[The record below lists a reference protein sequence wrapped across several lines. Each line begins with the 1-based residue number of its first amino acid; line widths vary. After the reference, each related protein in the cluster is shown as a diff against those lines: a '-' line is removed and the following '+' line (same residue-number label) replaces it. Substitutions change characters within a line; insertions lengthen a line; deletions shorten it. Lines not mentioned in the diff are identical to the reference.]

1 MTRNCTED
9 YRARLVRV
17 MAFIDANLDRDLPLD
32 ELAREACF
40 SAFHFHRV
48 FRAMLGMTV
57 AGYVRRRKL
66 VRSARRLADTDDPVV
81 DVALDAG
88 YEAHESF
95 SRAFRAMYSLSP
107 SEFREQSRLRQALP
121 LETLEPL
128 IPQPLNGGS
137 DMDISIKNLDP
148 IRVACVRHVGPY
160 ADCGPAWQKL
170 CGWAGQKGL
179 LGPDTLAIGISH
191 DDPASMPAGILRF
204 DACVS
209 VPDTAQGEGEVAI
222 RTIPG
227 GRYAVVVH
235 VGPYGG
241 LEKVYKDL
249 YGRWLPEQGLSP
261 RDEPAFEVYRNDP
274 SFTPA
279 DKLVTEICVPLE

>member
-66 VRSARRLADTDDPVV
+66 VRAARRLADTDDPVV

-95 SRAFRAMYSLSP
+95 TRAFRAMYSLSP

-121 LETLEPL
+121 PEALEPL
-128 IPQPLNGGS
+128 IPQPPSGGS
-137 DMDISIKNLDP
+137 DMDISIKTLDP

-170 CGWAGQKGL
+170 WGWAGQKGL
-179 LGPDTLAIGISH
+179 LGPDTLA
-191 DDPASMPAGILRF
+191 
-204 DACVS
+204 
-209 VPDTAQGEGEVAI
+209 GEGEVGI
-222 RTIPG
+222 RTIAG
-227 GRYAVVVH
+227 GRYAVAVH
-235 VGPYGG
+235 VGPYAK
-241 LEKVYKDL
+241 LIDSYAEL
-249 YGRWLPEQGLSP
+249 YGRWLPGQGLKP
-261 RDEPAFEVYRNDP
+261 RDEPSFEIYRNDP